1 MYLPLNV
8 SMNHKNLTGGTHHH
22 VLPVSLFLYDV
33 AGAVLCSLL
42 WRCERIQ
49 QHLSSY
55 LESIP
60 VPSSIFSCPH
70 RFITTYII
78 QYCRT
83 NLTSNVRSHILYF
96 SHCWLDL
103 HIIQILAR
111 LQICHTKQISKQ
123 IQTRICLVPLVSN
136 DNIYLIKHAA
146 NILVLANRGEGVEYG
161 KLMSKV

>member
-1 MYLPLNV
+1 MYF
-8 SMNHKNLTGGTHHH
+8 
-22 VLPVSLFLYDV
+22 LFLSFFYDV

-78 QYCRT
+78 HYRRT
-83 NLTSNVRSHILYF
+83 TLTSNVRSHILYF

-111 LQICHTKQISKQ
+111 LEICDSKQISKQ

-136 DNIYLIKHAA
+136 VNIYLIEHAA
-146 NILVLANRGEGVEYG
+146 NILVLANRGEGVEYDL
-161 KLMSKV
+161 KKSTQKEKKVIAT